1 MGYPKG
7 KYLGCLMDYLTE
19 SLMDYPKDLTMAIQ
33 KDCLKEFL
41 PMAMQKEFLLMVT
54 LTDYAD
60 PTDLQMEKYLVLL
73 MDLTKVKKMAYLQ
86 MAMLMVK

>member
-1 MGYPKG
+1 
-7 KYLGCLMDYLTE
+7 
-19 SLMDYPKDLTMAIQ
+19 
-33 KDCLKEFL
+33 
-41 PMAMQKEFLLMVT
+41 MAMQKEFLLMVT